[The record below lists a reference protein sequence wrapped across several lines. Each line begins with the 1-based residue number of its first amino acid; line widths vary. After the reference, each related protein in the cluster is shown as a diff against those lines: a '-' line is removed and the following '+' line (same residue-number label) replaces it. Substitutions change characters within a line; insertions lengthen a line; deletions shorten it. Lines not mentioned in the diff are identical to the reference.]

1 VAFVTLDKVQS
12 PVNAP
17 VPAHLEPS
25 VLHVEPMSSLD
36 RLIALQ
42 VPFLAYR
49 GLDWTQVR
57 RTRFF
62 AYQRFQYVYQSLVL
76 DLSQR
81 LMVKPPLTHG
91 DQRLCDFKLAVEPIP
106 LTRSA
111 HTDRFGNRVIKL
123 EIGRINDWTAFEVMF
138 TTERIHGHP
147 GAIVSSQE
155 ANLLKGTT
163 PLTTGDAHIIEV
175 AVDLKRRAQTPL
187 ELAERIS
194 DFVSGAMQYR
204 ANVTSVRTTASEA
217 LQTGAGLC
225 QDYTHIALALCRASG
240 LSARYVSGHMLGE
253 GGSHAWLEVAIPDGQ
268 GKLRAVGFDPTNAR
282 KPNLGYVTVAVGR
295 DYRDVPPTSGRF
307 TGESGGRLEF
317 EKHSG
322 LIELEMNDGTVL
334 QSVEQPSSSV

>member
-1 VAFVTLDKVQS
+1 MTSPETLS
-12 PVNAP
+12 IGLLET
-17 VPAHLEPS
+17 PAL
-25 VLHVEPMSSLD
+25 LVEPMSSLD

-49 GLDWTQVR
+49 GMDWSQVKR
-57 RTRFF
+57 ARFF

-138 TTERIHGHP
+138 ATERVADRPSPIIS
-147 GAIVSSQE
+147 AQE
-155 ANLLKGTT
+155 AKLLSLST
-163 PLTTGDAHIIEV
+163 PLTATDGRLFEKALE
-175 AVDLKRRAQTPL
+175 LKRRSSTPL

-194 DFVSGAMQYR
+194 DFVAGAMQYR
-204 ANVTSVRTTASEA
+204 SGVTGVHTTAAEA
-217 LQTGAGLC
+217 LETGAGLC
-225 QDYTHIALALCRASG
+225 QDYTHIALSLCRAAG

-253 GGSHAWLEVAIPDGQ
+253 GGSHAWLEVAVPDER

-282 KPNLGYVTVAVGR
+282 APNLGYVTVAVGR

-307 TGESGGRLEF
+307 TGESSGRLEF

-322 LIELEMNDGTVL
+322 LIELEMSDGTL
-334 QSVEQPSSSV
+334 LHSV